1 MGAVK
6 LKDLQWIFI
15 IFPLLLVFLS
25 FSNAQETVNKAE
37 VSQLVADLNQEDSRE
52 IEEKLG
58 QLIYKN
64 YTDKVSSNDIL
75 HSIFLD
81 SGGAAQ
87 NLTEVQSQKVQKIYL
102 HQFLKI
108 EKDPEADPASVV
120 EYWTGLLKLNAP
132 RNKLVIEEI
141 VQIFAPYLAQKF
153 QSLSA
158 LDSSTLTKT
167 LRNSAGGDFTS
178 RVYLA
183 LLGNESYK
191 AESQMTAFN
200 ISVLNL
206 VNANEA
212 LPELAQWADENPS
225 IQNLKKTLGKKGKL
239 NGPQAPRIHKGDPV
253 SNY

>member
-15 IFPLLLVFLS
+15 VFPLMLVFLS

-37 VSQLVADLNQEDSRE
+37 VSQLVGNLNQEDSRE
-52 IEEKLG
+52 MEEKLG

-64 YTDKVSSNDIL
+64 YTDKVSSNTL
-75 HSIFLD
+75 LQTIFLD
-81 SGGAAQ
+81 SNGASRS
-87 NLTEVQSQKVQKIYL
+87 LTEAQSQKVQKIYL

-120 EYWTGLLKLNAP
+120 EYWAGLVKLNAP
-132 RNKLVIEEI
+132 QNKLVNEEM

-158 LDSSTLTKT
+158 LDSSTLTNN

-191 AESQMTAFN
+191 AESQTTSFN
-200 ISVLNL
+200 VSVLNL

-212 LPELAQWADENPS
+212 LPDLAQWADENPT
-225 IQNLKKTLGKKGKL
+225 IQNLKKTLGEKGKL